1 MQCNRCWSEDGVRID
16 DDGHALCS
24 PCRAIRP
31 RDPLIRGS
39 LFLPFASRKELLQHY
54 HVKDSTAALRQW
66 ADENQL
72 SLRDAV
78 DRLVQDPGAMAL
90 FGREAVLQLRPK
102 ARSIPYGY
110 DKQDD
115 ALVPDSEEA
124 AHVTAFFRM
133 YQAGMSL
140 RQIAEVANRQGL
152 PTSRGGQWQASTLR
166 HMLRNPIY
174 VGRVRRNGM
183 VREGGPP
190 ALIHPQL
197 FETVQNGLTRRGKR
211 ARKPIPDGPLA
222 PSV

>member
-1 MQCNRCWSEDGVRID
+1 M
-16 DDGHALCS
+16 
-24 PCRAIRP
+24 
-31 RDPLIRGS
+31 
-39 LFLPFASRKELLQHY
+39 
-54 HVKDSTAALRQW
+54 
-66 ADENQL
+66 
-72 SLRDAV
+72 
-78 DRLVQDPGAMAL
+78 DRLLQDPGAMAL

-124 AHVTAFFRM
+124 DHVTAFFRM

-152 PTSRGGQWQASTLR
+152 PTSRGGRWQASTLR

-183 VREGGPP
+183 VRESGAPG
-190 ALIHPQL
+190 LIDPGL

-211 ARKPIPDGPLA
+211 AREPIREGSLA
-222 PSV
+222 PNV